1 MNPVVSSQ
9 WPLLGA
15 AATRGQRGIC
25 VPRSSVAKPLG
36 LAVGWPRNVGLP
48 PLALERPGVL
58 GLLLVA
64 PAILYMAILVGY
76 PFMLALYLAM
86 SNADVATTGLGRFV
100 GFENFVAL
108 FESSVFLTALR
119 NTLAFTL
126 ISGIFKGLL
135 GTTLGFLLA
144 ENLPGTRFF
153 RFVILLPWT
162 IPVALSSITWKWMFD
177 TQYSIINW
185 IGHALNLLRPGDNP
199 NWLGDPTL
207 AIISIIAVNVWRGF
221 PFAAVILVAGL
232 TAVPN
237 DVVDAAKM
245 DGAGTITRFRKIIV
259 PMIAPILFVG
269 SIYDLVFTLTDMTVV
284 YLLTLGGP
292 GNSTHVLSS
301 YAFLVGIQSGA
312 LGRGAAIAVLLFPI
326 LFCLVFVVLRSLGRR
341 EI

>member
-1 MNPVVSSQ
+1 
-9 WPLLGA
+9 
-15 AATRGQRGIC
+15 
-25 VPRSSVAKPLG
+25 
-36 LAVGWPRNVGLP
+36 
-48 PLALERPGVL
+48 VL
-58 GLLLVA
+58 GPLLVA
-64 PAILYMAILVGY
+64 PAVLYMAVLVGY
-76 PFMLALYLAM
+76 PFALALYLSM

-108 FESSVFLTALR
+108 FESTVFLTALR
-119 NTLAFTL
+119 NTLLFTFV
-126 ISGIFKGLL
+126 SAVFKGLL

-153 RFVILLPWT
+153 RFIILLPWT
-162 IPVALSSITWKWMFD
+162 IPIALSSITWKWMFD
-177 TQYSIINW
+177 TQYSIVNW
-185 IGHALNLLRPGDNP
+185 IGHAFNLLPSGVNP

-207 AIISIIAVNVWRGF
+207 AMISIIAVNVWRGF
-221 PFAAVILVAGL
+221 PFAAVILCAGL
-232 TAVPN
+232 TAVPSE
-237 DVVDAAKM
+237 VLDAAKV
-245 DGAGTITRFRKIIV
+245 DGAGPITRFRKIIV

-292 GNSTHVLSS
+292 GNSTHVLAS

-326 LFCLVFVVLRSLGRR
+326 LLCLVYFVLRNLGRR